1 MDNFDELKTLW
12 QSANTDALPKAG
24 EVQRM
29 AKKFRN
35 ERLRKKIMIIALA
48 IVLMAVMIAVMFN
61 YHSIMLST
69 RLGELSTIAACIL
82 LAATNLKSLKR
93 FVNFSDCS
101 NKEFIAFLEHTRM
114 NQLRYYKRTQV
125 IGMFLASAGLVL
137 YAYEFVSH
145 HSATIIITV
154 YGFIVIWIL
163 FLWLYIRPRNFKK
176 QTHKLN
182 KMLNTLHHIS
192 NQIENEE

>member
-12 QSANTDALPKAG
+12 QSANTDALPQAG

-35 ERLRKKIMIIALA
+35 ERLRKKVMIIALA

-93 FVNFSDCS
+93 FVNFSDSS
-101 NKEFIAFLEHTRM
+101 NKEFIVFLEQTRM

-125 IGMFLASAGLVL
+125 IGMILASAGLLL
-137 YAYEFVSH
+137 YAFEFLHTGTNMMLV
-145 HSATIIITV
+145 V
-154 YGFIVIWIL
+154 YAFIVIWIL
-163 FLWLYIRPRNFKK
+163 FLWLYIRPRNFHK
-176 QTHKLN
+176 QTNKLN
-182 KMLNTLHHIS
+182 NMLDTLHHIS
-192 NQIENEE
+192 NQIDNEE